1 MKPKFEKKVV
11 KVKNPNHPK
20 KGDSIRVE
28 PIRDPKDIWAIKK
41 ILADSPRDLL
51 LFTMGINNGLRAGD
65 LLRLKVGDVRYVKE
79 GDYITIKEAKTGK
92 ENILM
97 INGTVHKAL
106 KNYFEKV
113 APNDDDFLFASR
125 KTKKPL
131 VIQAVNNMVKR
142 WARAIN
148 LKGNY
153 GAHTLRKTFGY
164 VQRTIYK
171 VGFEVLAKR
180 FNHSSPAVTMRYLGI
195 ADKEVNGILK
205 NEI

>member
-1 MKPKFEKKVV
+1 MKPKIEKKVV
-11 KVKNPNHPK
+11 QGKNPNHPK
-20 KGDSIRVE
+20 KGESIRVE

-65 LLRLKVGDVRYVKE
+65 LLRLRVGDVRYVKE

-97 INGTVHKAL
+97 VNGTVHKAL

-113 APNDDDFLFASR
+113 APNDEDFLFASR
-125 KTKKPL
+125 KTKNPL
-131 VIQAVNNMVKR
+131 LIQAVNSMVKK
-142 WARAIN
+142 WTKAIN

-153 GAHTLRKTFGY
+153 GAHTLRKTFGFI
-164 VQRTIYK
+164 QRTMYK

-180 FNHSSPAVTMRYLGI
+180 FNHSSPTTTMRYLGLTSE
-195 ADKEVNGILK
+195 EVNEVLK